1 LEKIVY
7 SVGVFSDTNTKMHKR
22 KEKKTVN
29 KALLEYKMKENG
41 KSISD
46 MCEMLK
52 ISRSAFYRK
61 CNGKSEFTHSEI
73 CKIVDYLKLDSPVDI
88 FFA

>member
-1 LEKIVY
+1 MQKWGVY
-7 SVGVFSDTNTKMHKR
+7 CRCLLGHNNNERR
-22 KEKKTVN
+22 KTQMN
-29 KALLEYKMKENG
+29 KALLEYEMKVNN

-46 MCEMLK
+46 MCDMLG

-61 CNGKSEFTHSEI
+61 CNGISEFTQSEI
-73 CKIVDYLKLDSPVDI
+73 KKIVEYLNLNSPMEI